1 MRRFHEF
8 PQHMFFLHKITK
20 TVILIRLL
28 SVVLGLDDFYW
39 KNVSSEKKNTRLHVI
54 DACLCLRGMI
64 CVEVLLYRI
73 SYKSNKKIIV
83 TIP

>member
-1 MRRFHEF
+1 MVF
-8 PQHMFFLHKITK
+8 
-20 TVILIRLL
+20 
-28 SVVLGLDDFYW
+28 GLDGFYW

-83 TIP
+83 TIHNNSPEHHRQTDERL